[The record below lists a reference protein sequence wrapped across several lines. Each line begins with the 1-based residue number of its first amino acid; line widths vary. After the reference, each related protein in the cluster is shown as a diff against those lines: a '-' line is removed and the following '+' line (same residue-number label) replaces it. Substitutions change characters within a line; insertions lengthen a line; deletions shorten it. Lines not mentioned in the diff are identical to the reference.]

1 MIDIVDALKS
11 LQPNAEWVLRGE
23 TLEWIDN
30 RIPQPTK
37 QQIDAEVTRLQAQYD
52 ALEYARK
59 RAPEY
64 PPLTELADALYHQSK
79 GDDTKMTAYLAKCE
93 AVKQKYPKE

>member
-11 LQPNAEWVLRGE
+11 LRPTAQWVLRGE

-30 RIPQPTK
+30 GISQPSK
-37 QQIDAEVTRLQAQYD
+37 EQIDAEIFRLQTEYD
-52 ALEYARK
+52 AQEYARK
-59 RAPEY
+59 RQPEY
-64 PPLTELADALYHQSK
+64 PPLTDLADALYHQSK
-79 GDDTKMTAYLAKCE
+79 GDETKMTAYLAKCE

>member
-1 MIDIVDALKS
+1 MRDLAIRNTHPSAVIINGGTEVF
-11 LQPNAEWVLRGE
+11 
-23 TLEWIDN
+23 
-30 RIPQPTK
+30 
-37 QQIDAEVTRLQAQYD
+37 DAEGNLIDVDWNLVDTEYNQLKAEYD
-52 ALEYARK
+52 SNEYQRK

-64 PPLTELADALYHQSK
+64 PPLTELADALYHQQN